1 MTPCACRGAICK
13 NNGITAGAKS
23 FCDRADARF
32 ARTGVVRRTAHRK
45 EIDMK
50 SATLAAALIA
60 ALALVLSAGCT
71 SSGGGPAQGPGM
83 SRYGGSGG
91 NGGGGG
97 GGGGY

>member
-1 MTPCACRGAICK
+1 
-13 NNGITAGAKS
+13 
-23 FCDRADARF
+23 
-32 ARTGVVRRTAHRK
+32 
-45 EIDMK
+45 MK
-50 SATLAAALIA
+50 SATLAATLIA

-97 GGGGY
+97 GGGGGY

>member
-1 MTPCACRGAICK
+1 
-13 NNGITAGAKS
+13 
-23 FCDRADARF
+23 
-32 ARTGVVRRTAHRK
+32 
-45 EIDMK
+45 MK

-60 ALALVLSAGCT
+60 ALTLVLSAGCT
-71 SSGGGPAQGPGM
+71 SSDGGPAQGPGM